1 MYVACSIKQ
10 MFVFAFWWKPGIYA
24 FLSIPSCNVCFTF
37 ELLSYIINIVTPY
50 NSSINKDL
58 CIQETKNKKKKNY
71 QKKLSESG
79 PLKFLPR
86 IIFVVITSEP
96 QKDKVLSETLVSPF

>member
-37 ELLSYIINIVTPY
+37 ELLSYIISIVTPY

-58 CIQETKNKKKKNY
+58 CIQETKKKNY

-79 PLKFLPR
+79 PLKFLPP
-86 IIFVVITSEP
+86 IIFVVMTSEP